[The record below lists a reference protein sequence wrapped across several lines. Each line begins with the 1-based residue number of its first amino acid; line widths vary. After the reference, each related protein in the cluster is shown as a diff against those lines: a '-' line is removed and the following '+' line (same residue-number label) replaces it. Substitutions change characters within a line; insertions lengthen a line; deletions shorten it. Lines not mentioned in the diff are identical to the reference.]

1 MTTADAIFNSA
12 GRTRKRK
19 LSPRAW
25 WRGLNRSWRRV
36 FVLGGLLGCIFL
48 VAILA
53 PSLAPQDPLKIAIGQ
68 RLKPPGF
75 VSADGRLFVLGTDSV
90 GRDVLSRIIL
100 GSQLSLAISV
110 SAVLIAAGIGSLV
123 GLIAGYFRGPI
134 ESVAM
139 RLGDIWLAFPE
150 ILLALSVTA
159 VLGPNVVNL
168 VVALG
173 LSRWVSYVRL
183 VRGNVL
189 SVREQE
195 FVTAARAVGVS
206 SPRIIFRHVLPNVF
220 DVIIILAALHLGQM
234 IILESALSFLGL
246 GIQPPTPSWGTMIA
260 DGRTYLNNAWWI
272 ATFPGL
278 AIALTVLLAGLFGD
292 AVRDAL
298 DPRFRAD

>member
-1 MTTADAIFNSA
+1 MTPADAIFKSPDRA
-12 GRTRKRK
+12 RKRNW
-19 LSPRAW
+19 SPRAW
-25 WRGLNRSWRRV
+25 WFGLNRSWHRV
-36 FVLGGLLGCIFL
+36 ILLGAMLSGIFL

-53 PSLAPQDPLKIAIGQ
+53 PFLTPQDPFKIAIGQ

-75 VSADGRLFVLGTDSV
+75 VSADGSLFLLGTDAV

-100 GSQLSLAISV
+100 GSQLSLTISV

-168 VVALG
+168 IVALG

-206 SPRIIFRHVLPNVF
+206 SLRIIFRHVLPNVF